1 MKKYALLLLTLVFS
15 MNIFAVSLQEYLVP
29 TPQKIDIQ
37 TNTAI
42 AYDEYQF
49 IQMSNYLA
57 QFNLST
63 WEDQS
68 YFSGTGSAIIKLT
81 LRVDPQYPNQE
92 YRLLIKNQSVNII
105 GGQKEAIYYGIQT
118 LRQILAYG
126 LSEKA
131 GIPELLVSDY
141 PAISSRGLML
151 DISRNKVPTMQTL
164 YQLVDWLSSLKI
176 NEFQLYTEHTFAYK
190 EHEIVWKD
198 FSPMTPEEIA
208 ALQKYCNDRFIDLVP
223 NQNSFGHFENWLRY
237 DKYLPLADCVE
248 DCATIWGAY
257 KLSSLDP
264 SNPGSFELV
273 KGLYAELL
281 PNFNSS
287 YFNIGCDETV
297 ELGLGR
303 SKAACD
309 SLGVGRVYLNY
320 LLKLNEEVRKYGKV
334 AQFWGDIILNH
345 EDLIPEIPKDM
356 IPMVWGY
363 DSKFRFDTILPKFR
377 RAGLDFYVCPG
388 TSTWRSIIGKN
399 NIAFTNL
406 RNAAIYGKENHA
418 KGMLVTNWGDHG
430 HWQPLSVCYAP
441 MMVGCSYAWN
451 CDTSVVRRAA
461 FLLNEYVFNDKTQN
475 TGLALIRLGNA
486 YEKAKIPEGV
496 ANIFHVLLNRYAWKM
511 KNQYQTK
518 EITVANLRKT
528 EAEIDSALQILKHA
542 RPECADANIVL
553 AEIEQATDLAKHAL
567 HLGIERMQVKSYQ
580 TLDIPMD
587 KRKKLAREL
596 QQIIDNHKR
605 LWVKRN
611 RPGGL
616 QESAGRMQKI
626 HDYYLGK

>member
-81 LRVDPQYPNQE
+81 LRVDPQYSNQE

-475 TGLALIRLGNA
+475 TGLALMRLGNA

-553 AEIEQATDLAKHAL
+553 AEIEQAADLAKHAL